1 MPTKT
6 YYITTPIY
14 YPSAKPHMGH
24 AYSSIIADFFARF
37 KRIDGFDV
45 NFLTGTDEHGLKIQR
60 AAEKKG
66 LDTLKFCDEISKT
79 FRDLSQTLNLTNT
92 DFIRTTED
100 RHKKSV
106 QNLWKELEKNDD
118 IYLSKYSGW
127 YSVSDEAFYTE
138 DEIEEIDGK
147 KIAKSSGSS
156 VEWMDEESYFFRL
169 SKWEKPLLDY
179 YENNPEFISPK
190 ARKNE
195 VISFVKS
202 GLKDLSVS
210 RKSFSWGIPVPGN
223 NDHVIY
229 VWLDALTNYISALN
243 YPDINNDL
251 LKKYWPANVHLIG
264 KDILRFHAVYW
275 PAFLLA
281 ANVPLPKKVYGHGWI
296 LSGEEKMSK
305 SKGNILDPI
314 EIIDQY
320 GLDPLRYYLIKEVS
334 FGNDGNISQDRLE
347 DCINSDLANNYG
359 NLCQRVTA
367 FAIKNCE
374 GKIPKD
380 IEFNKDDLIILDKFK
395 DNIDLIR
402 KKIDE
407 LDLNFYIEFIVNSL
421 FEANKYFNDQEPWK
435 KKDDIKRLNTIVY
448 TTLEIVRKIS
458 FMLYPI
464 IPQSSLNALNIFSI
478 NENQIDFSTIENHN
492 YLSNLD
498 TINKIEILFKKIEK
512 SFKKTFFSLSFIKPK
527 NLILIFSSKKFIC

>member
-1 MPTKT
+1 MDKN

-37 KRIDGFDV
+37 KRIDGFKV
-45 NFLTGTDEHGLKIQR
+45 YFLTGTDEHGLKIQR

-66 LDTLKFCDEISKT
+66 VEPLAFCDEISKT
-79 FRDLSQTLNLTNT
+79 FKNLSKTLNLTNN
-92 DFIRTTED
+92 DFIRTTES

-106 QNLWKELEKNDD
+106 QYLWEELKKNDD

-127 YSVSDEAFYTE
+127 YSVSDEAFYNE

-147 KIAKSSGSS
+147 KIAISSKSP
-156 VEWMDEESYFFRL
+156 VEWIEEESYFFRL
-169 SKWEKPLLDY
+169 SKWEKPLLKY
-179 YENNPEFISPK
+179 YEDNPDFIYPES
-190 ARKNE
+190 RRNE

-210 RKSFSWGIPVPGN
+210 RKSFSWGIPVPSN
-223 NDHVIY
+223 KNHVIY
-229 VWLDALTNYISALN
+229 VWLDALTNYLSALN
-243 YPDINNDL
+243 YPNEDDEL
-251 LKKYWPANVHLIG
+251 FKKFWPASIHLIG

-281 ANVPLPKKVYGHGWI
+281 ANIEVPKRVYGHGWI

-305 SKGNILDPI
+305 SKGNILDPL
-314 EIIDQY
+314 EIIDEY

-334 FGNDGNISQDRLE
+334 FGNDGNISQERLE

-367 FAIKNCE
+367 FAIKNCD
-374 GKIPKD
+374 GKIPSEIKFLD
-380 IEFNKDDLIILDKFK
+380 EDLLILDKYK
-395 DNIDLIR
+395 KNLDNIR
-402 KKIDE
+402 SKIDHQNI
-407 LDLNFYIEFIVNSL
+407 NFYIDYIVNSL

-435 KKDDIKRLNTIVY
+435 KKDDQIRLNTIVY

-458 FMLYPI
+458 FLLYPI
-464 IPQSSLNALNIFSI
+464 IPESSLKALKIFNI
-478 NENQIDFSTIENHN
+478 NEDQIKLNSLTDNE
-492 YLSNLD
+492 YLTKGNN
-498 TINKIEILFKKIEK
+498 INKIDILFKKIEK
-512 SFKKTFFSLSFIKPK
+512 
-527 NLILIFSSKKFIC
+527 NND